1 MNLIKC
7 GLCGFEFERG
17 AKICR
22 GCHGHIK
29 YGAGGLK
36 WFFGTLYGGVI
47 WYLLTYI
54 NDNWYGIKDSVGG
67 TIILVFF
74 ILGCIHAAYMFRK
87 KVNTVK
93 AIDD

>member
-1 MNLIKC
+1 MDCVVSSLSEERKYVEVAMDISSMEQVALSGSL
-7 GLCGFEFERG
+7 GL
-17 AKICR
+17 
-22 GCHGHIK
+22 
-29 YGAGGLK
+29 YM
-36 WFFGTLYGGVI
+36 GGVI